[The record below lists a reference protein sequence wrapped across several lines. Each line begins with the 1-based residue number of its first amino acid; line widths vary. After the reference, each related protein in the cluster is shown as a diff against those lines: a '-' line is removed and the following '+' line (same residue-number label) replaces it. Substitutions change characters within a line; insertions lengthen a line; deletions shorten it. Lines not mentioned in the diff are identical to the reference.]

1 MKKLFTLFLSGVLA
15 VGASAE
21 LYSQDF
27 ETGYFLGGNSFA
39 FRMNPAFQAE
49 RGIFSIGL
57 GQPGI
62 GTWSNLG
69 LSTFLY
75 PSDNSVYT
83 FMNDRVSTSEFLGKI
98 RPTNSLNLDVN
109 MPLLTLGFW
118 SNETFVTLDF
128 TLRSINTVAA
138 PYDFFRFLKEG
149 TEKVNTFDFSGMGL
163 SSNTFGEAAFGWSR
177 NFGEFNIGFR
187 LKGMIGLLELEER
200 MNDLKMTMNQEKWEV
215 TGKGDLYASSPA
227 LRFSHND
234 NGEISLDSFDLNR
247 EKIAPAGYGGALD
260 LGFTWNVIRD
270 LTVSAAV
277 LDLGAIYWIRNFVA
291 HTSESG
297 YSWTP
302 SDKPIDPMGS
312 EVQRELD
319 RMGNALS
326 GLFRFKDAGAG
337 SAVKMLPWRMNVGA
351 EYRMPFYDRLSVGAL
366 YTGRMGDIFSRHTG
380 RFSVNWNPADFFSLS
395 TSTALSNIGESIGF
409 AMNLHPGGIN
419 LMVGCD
425 YIPFRVVNVSP
436 LFKNMPEKYKKI
448 SVVPAN
454 HMKMNLFV
462 ALHIAVG
469 ERRLDHT
476 RRIDW

>member
-39 FRMNPAFQAE
+39 FRLNPAFQAE

-57 GQPGI
+57 GQPGV

-75 PSDNSVYT
+75 PSDKSVYT

-98 RPTNSLNLDVN
+98 RQSNTLDVDAN
-109 MPLLTLGFW
+109 VNLLTLGFW

-128 TLRSINTVAA
+128 NVRSLNAVAA

-149 TEKVNTFDFSGMGL
+149 TEKVNSFDFSGFGL
-163 SSNTFGEAAFGWSR
+163 SSNTFAEAAFGWSR

-187 LKGMIGLLELEER
+187 LKGLIGLLEVEER
-200 MNDLKMTMNQEKWEV
+200 MNNLHMTMNQEKWEV
-215 TGKGDLYASSPA
+215 TGQGELVASSPA
-227 LRFSHND
+227 LKVSHD
-234 NGEISLDSFDLNR
+234 ANGDLSLGSITLNKD
-247 EKIAPAGYGGALD
+247 KIAPSGYGGALD
-260 LGFTWNVIRD
+260 LGFSWNVIRD
-270 LTVSAAV
+270 LTVSASV
-277 LDLGAIYWIRNFVA
+277 LDLGAVYWMRNLVA
-291 HTSESG
+291 HTDESG
-297 YSWTP
+297 YTWTP
-302 SDKPIDPMGS
+302 SETPIDPTGS
-312 EVQRELD
+312 DVQREMD
-319 RMGNALS
+319 KMEKALS
-326 GLFRFKDAGAG
+326 GLFRFKDAGTG
-337 SAVKMLPWRMNVGA
+337 TAVKMLPWRLNVGA

-366 YTGRMGDIFSRHTG
+366 YSGRMGDIFSRHTG

-419 LMVGCD
+419 LMIGCD
-425 YIPFRVVNVSP
+425 YIPFSVVNVSP
-436 LFKNMPEKYKKI
+436 IFNDIPAKYQKFA
-448 SVVPAN
+448 VVPAN
-454 HMKMNLFV
+454 RMKMNLYV
-462 ALHIAVG
+462 ALHLAVG

-476 RRIDW
+476 RRIQW

>member
-39 FRMNPAFQAE
+39 FRLNPAFQAE

-57 GQPGI
+57 GQPGV

-83 FMNDRVSTSEFLGKI
+83 FMNDKVSTSEFLGKI
-98 RPTNSLNLDVN
+98 RQSNTLDVDAN
-109 MPLLTLGFW
+109 VNLLTLGFW

-128 TLRSINTVAA
+128 NVRSLNAVAA

-149 TEKVNTFDFSGMGL
+149 TEKVNSFDFSGLGL
-163 SSNTFGEAAFGWSR
+163 SSNTFAEAAFGWSR

-187 LKGMIGLLELEER
+187 LKGLIGLLEVEER
-200 MNDLKMTMNQEKWEV
+200 MNNLHMTMNQEKWEV
-215 TGKGDLYASSPA
+215 TGQGELVASSPA
-227 LRFSHND
+227 LKVSHD
-234 NGEISLDSFDLNR
+234 ANGDLSLGSITLNKD
-247 EKIAPAGYGGALD
+247 KIAPSGYGGALD
-260 LGFTWNVIRD
+260 LGFSWNVIRD
-270 LTVSAAV
+270 LTVSASV
-277 LDLGAIYWIRNFVA
+277 LDLGAVYWMRNLVA
-291 HTSESG
+291 HTDESG
-297 YSWTP
+297 YTWTP
-302 SDKPIDPMGS
+302 SDTPIDPTGS
-312 EVQRELD
+312 DVQREMD
-319 RMGNALS
+319 KMEKALS
-326 GLFRFKDAGAG
+326 GLFRFKDAGTG
-337 SAVKMLPWRMNVGA
+337 TAVKMLPWRLNLGA

-366 YTGRMGDIFSRHTG
+366 YSGRMGDIFTRHTG
-380 RFSVNWNPADFFSLS
+380 RVSVNWTPADFFSLS

-419 LMVGCD
+419 LMIGCD
-425 YIPFRVVNVSP
+425 YIPFSVVNVSP
-436 LFKNMPEKYKKI
+436 IINDIPAKYQKFA
-448 SVVPAN
+448 VVPAN
-454 HMKMNLFV
+454 RMKMNLYV
-462 ALHIAVG
+462 ALHLAVG

-476 RRIDW
+476 RRIQW